1 MKTHQRTG
9 SPELQFTDR
18 FRSVRRGEPRPRPAD
33 YENRL
38 LFGQSRALGRRHVRL
53 GRPLAPQ
60 HGAAPLV
67 QIIHAF
73 FELRCAVQMTH
84 ISTALLVGDQTP
96 IYAGASPQRR
106 NRTVSKRPEC
116 DEASEASLGPPM
128 KTLQQHRVP
137 QWCGSIRSEGLSK
150 RLLAKHGAL
159 DCGLVDSPSEFAD
172 PAGGTA
178 TLVQLVHTL
187 LEFCCA
193 VHMPHILACLRVCNQ
208 ARVFAAASR
217 YQRDPQQQCRCGQC
231 GTKQRK
237 HCRTAS

>member
-1 MKTHQRTG
+1 
-9 SPELQFTDR
+9 
-18 FRSVRRGEPRPRPAD
+18 
-33 YENRL
+33 
-38 LFGQSRALGRRHVRL
+38 
-53 GRPLAPQ
+53 
-60 HGAAPLV
+60 
-67 QIIHAF
+67 
-73 FELRCAVQMTH
+73 MTH
-84 ISTALLVGDQTP
+84 ISTALLFGDQTP
-96 IYAGASPQRR
+96 IYAGASRQRR